1 MANILKNEKLMLLG
15 LIVAIIAYS
24 IEHTLIANGRAL
36 ALIAAA
42 VLIIVIIGV
51 AIRVAHHAEVIAEK
65 IGEPYGTMV
74 LTLSAVL
81 VEVIILVIMM
91 SHEGSSPT
99 LARDTIYA
107 AIMLDMNGIIGLAA
121 LLGGLRHGE
130 QVYNDDS
137 GKVYVVMIMTAVGI
151 SMLVPEFLPDDKWT
165 YYSVFTIGIMIVLY
179 TLFLKMQTGRHSYFF
194 HYNYVEKHKKGQQEE
209 HHSVAGSIKS
219 AIILLLVGIILTG
232 ALAEVMSV
240 ILNVGVDGMDIPPI
254 MLGLVVATISASP
267 EILTALR
274 AALANRMQ
282 PVINIALGATL
293 STVILTIP
301 VVEAVA
307 LLTGHPITMGLT
319 IPQTVMV
326 FLTLIVAAVNLNDG
340 ETNAIEGMTHFV
352 LFATF
357 IMLSILGL

>member
-1 MANILKNEKLMLLG
+1 MIKVLKNEKLMLLG
-15 LIVAIIAYS
+15 IIAAILAYS
-24 IEHTLIANGRAL
+24 VEHTLLGSGRAV
-36 ALIAAA
+36 ALISAI
-42 VLIIVIIGV
+42 VLILIIIGV
-51 AIRVAHHAEVIAEK
+51 AIRVAHHAEIIAEK

-91 SHEGSSPT
+91 NHDHSPT

-137 GKVYVVMIMTAVGI
+137 SKSYVVMIMTAVGI
-151 SMLVPEFLPDDKWT
+151 SMLVPEFLPHDKWT
-165 YYSVFTIGIMIVLY
+165 YYSTFTIAIMVVLY
-179 TLFLKMQTGRHSYFF
+179 ALFLKMQTGRHSYFF
-194 HYNYVEKHKKGQQEE
+194 HYNYIEKQRKDNEE
-209 HHSVAGSIKS
+209 HSVPDSIKS
-219 AIILLLVGIILTG
+219 SIILLIVGIILTG
-232 ALAEVMSV
+232 ALAEVMST
-240 ILNVGVDGMDIPPI
+240 ILNSGVKGLNIPPI
-254 MLGLVVATISASP
+254 ILGLVVATISASP

-307 LLTGHPITMGLT
+307 LFTGQQITMGLT
-319 IPQTVMV
+319 SAQTVMV
-326 FLTLIVAAVNLNDG
+326 SITLIVAAVNLNDG
-340 ETNAIEGMTHFV
+340 ETNAIEGTTHFV

-357 IMLSILGL
+357 IMLSIIGL

>member
-1 MANILKNEKLMLLG
+1 MTKHLKNETLLLLG
-15 LIVAIIAYS
+15 IIVAIAAYG
-24 IEHTLIANGRAL
+24 IEHTLLANGRAI
-36 ALIAAA
+36 ALTSAA

-91 SHEGSSPT
+91 NHDHSPT

-137 GKVYVVMIMTAVGI
+137 SKSYVVMIMTAVGI
-151 SMLVPEFLPDDKWT
+151 SMLVPEFLPHDKWT
-165 YYSVFTIGIMIVLY
+165 YYSAFTIAIMAVLY
-179 TLFLKMQTGRHSYFF
+179 ALFLKMQTGRHSYFF
-194 HYNYVEKHKKGQQEE
+194 HYNYVEKHKKDGEE
-209 HHSVAGSIKS
+209 HSIQHSVKS
-219 AIILLLVGIILTG
+219 SIILMIVGIILTG
-232 ALAEVMSV
+232 ALAEVMST
-240 ILNVGVDGMDIPPI
+240 ILNTGVKGLNIPPI
-254 MLGLVVATISASP
+254 ILGLVVATISASP

-307 LLTGHPITMGLT
+307 LFTGQQITMGLT
-319 IPQTVMV
+319 SAQTVMV
-326 FLTLIVAAVNLNDG
+326 SITLIVAAVNLNDG

-357 IMLSILGL
+357 IMLSVIGL

>member
-1 MANILKNEKLMLLG
+1 MGNVLKNEKLMFIGLLF
-15 LIVAIIAYS
+15 AIIAYS
-24 IEHTLIANGRAL
+24 LEHTLISHGKNP
-36 ALIAAA
+36 ALISAA
-42 VLIIVIIGV
+42 VLIIAIIGV
-51 AIRVAHHAEVIAEK
+51 AIRVAHHAEAIAEK

-91 SHEGSSPT
+91 SHEHSPT

-121 LLGGLRHGE
+121 LLGGLKHGE

-137 GKVYVVMIMTAVGI
+137 GKTYVVMIMTAVGI
-151 SMLVPEFLPDDKWT
+151 SMLVPEFLPEEKWT
-165 YYSVFTIGIMIVLY
+165 YYSMFTIVIMAILY
-179 TLFLKMQTGRHSYFF
+179 ALFLKLQTGKHSYFF
-194 HYNYVEKHKKGQQEE
+194 HYNYADKGKEAE
-209 HHSVAGSIKS
+209 HGEQHTAGNVKA
-219 AIILLLVGIILTG
+219 AIGLLLVGVILTG
-232 ALAEVMSV
+232 ALAEVMSTV
-240 ILNVGVDGMDIPPI
+240 LNVGVEGLNLPPI
-254 MLGLVVATISASP
+254 ILGLVVATISASP
-267 EILTALR
+267 EILTALK
-274 AALANRMQ
+274 AALVNRMQ

-307 LLTGHPITMGLT
+307 LFTGQQIMMGLT

-326 FLTLIVAAVNLNDG
+326 FLTLMVAMVNLIDG

-357 IMLSILGL
+357 IMLSIIGL

>member
-1 MANILKNEKLMLLG
+1 MTNIVKNEKLMLLG
-15 LIVAIIAYS
+15 VLFAIIAYS
-24 IEHTLIANGRAL
+24 IEHTLISHGRTL
-36 ALIAAA
+36 ALISAII
-42 VLIIVIIGV
+42 LIIVIIGV

-65 IGEPYGTMV
+65 IGEPYGTMI
-74 LTLSAVL
+74 LTISAVL

-91 SHEGSSPT
+91 SHDGTPPT

-121 LLGGLRHGE
+121 LLGGLRHGV
-130 QVYNDDS
+130 QAYNDDS
-137 GKVYVVMIMTAVGI
+137 GKTYVVMIMTAIGI
-151 SMLVPEFLPDDKWT
+151 SMIVPEFLPSDKWT

-179 TLFLKMQTGRHSYFF
+179 ALFLKMQTGQHSYFF
-194 HYNYVEKHKKGQQEE
+194 HYNYVEKQRKE
-209 HHSVAGSIKS
+209 HEHETHSVTGDIK
-219 AIILLLVGIILTG
+219 AAVILLLAGIVLTG
-232 ALAEVMSV
+232 FLAEVMSV
-240 ILNVGVDGMDIPPI
+240 ILNVGVEGMNLPPI

-267 EILTALR
+267 EILTALK

-307 LLTGHPITMGLT
+307 LFTGQQITMGLT

-326 FLTLIVAAVNLNDG
+326 FLTLMVAAVNLNDG

>member
-1 MANILKNEKLMLLG
+1 MTDLLKKEKLMLLG
-15 LIVAIIAYS
+15 LIATIFAYTM
-24 IEHTLIANGRAL
+24 EHTLIANGRSL
-36 ALIAAA
+36 AFITA
-42 VLIIVIIGV
+42 VILIIVIIGV

-91 SHEGSSPT
+91 SHEHSPT

-130 QVYNDDS
+130 QVYNDDA
-137 GKVYVVMIMTAVGI
+137 GKTYVVMIMTAVGI
-151 SMLVPEFLPDDKWT
+151 SMLVPEFLPTDKWT

-179 TLFLKMQTGRHSYFF
+179 ALFLKMQTGRHSYFF
-194 HYNYVEKHKKGQQEE
+194 HYSYADKNKLGNAEE
-209 HHSVAGSIKS
+209 HSTHASIKP
-219 AIILLLVGIILTG
+219 AIILLIIGIILTG
-232 ALAEVMSV
+232 ALAEVMSTV
-240 ILNVGVDGMDIPPI
+240 LNTGVKGLDIPPI
-254 MLGLVVATISASP
+254 LLGLVVATISASP
-267 EILTALR
+267 EILTALK

-307 LLTGHPITMGLT
+307 LITGQQITMGLT

-326 FLTLIVAAVNLNDG
+326 VLTLFVGAINLNDG

>member
-1 MANILKNEKLMLLG
+1 MNKLLKNEKLMVIGIITAVLAYG
-15 LIVAIIAYS
+15 L
-24 IEHTLIANGRAL
+24 EHMLIDNGQVI
-36 ALIAAA
+36 ALIASL

-51 AIRVAHHAEVIAEK
+51 AIRVAHHAELIAEK
-65 IGEPYGTMV
+65 VGEPYGTMI

-91 SHEGSSPT
+91 SHDHSPT

-121 LLGGLRHGE
+121 LLGGIRYGE
-130 QVYNDDS
+130 QAYNADS
-137 GKVYVVMIMTAVGI
+137 GRTYVVMILTAVGI
-151 SMLVPEFLPDDKWT
+151 SMLIPEFIPEAKWT
-165 YYSVFTIGIMIVLY
+165 YYSMFSIVAMVGLY
-179 TLFLKMQTGRHSYFF
+179 GLFLKMQTGAHSYFF
-194 HYNYVEKHKKGQQEE
+194 HYNYSEKLDKIGATE
-209 HHSVAGSIKS
+209 HTHTTHSITP
-219 AIILLLVGIILTG
+219 AITLLLVGVILTG
-232 ALAEVMSV
+232 VLAEVMSTV
-240 ILNVGVDGMDIPPI
+240 LNTGVKGLNIPPI

-267 EILTALR
+267 EIFTALR

-307 LLTGHPITMGLT
+307 LISGYPITMGLT

-326 FLTLIVAAVNLNDG
+326 SITLLVAVINVVDG
-340 ETNAIEGMTHFV
+340 ETNAIEGMTHFI
-352 LFATF
+352 LFITF
-357 IMLSILGL
+357 IMLSVLGL

>member
-1 MANILKNEKLMLLG
+1 MTDLLKKEKLMLLG
-15 LIVAIIAYS
+15 LIATIVAYTM
-24 IEHTLIANGRAL
+24 EHTLIANGRSL
-36 ALIAAA
+36 ALITAII
-42 VLIIVIIGV
+42 LIIVIIGV

-81 VEVIILVIMM
+81 VEVIVLVIMM
-91 SHEGSSPT
+91 SHEHSPT

-130 QVYNDDS
+130 QVYNDDA
-137 GKVYVVMIMTAVGI
+137 GKTYVVMIMTAVGI
-151 SMLVPEFLPDDKWT
+151 SMLVPEFLPTDKWT

-179 TLFLKMQTGRHSYFF
+179 ALFLKMQTGRHSYFF
-194 HYNYVEKHKKGQQEE
+194 HYSYADKNRLDNAEE
-209 HHSVAGSIKS
+209 HSTHASIKPT
-219 AIILLLVGIILTG
+219 IILLIIGIILTG
-232 ALAEVMSV
+232 ALAEVMSTV
-240 ILNVGVDGMDIPPI
+240 LNTGVKGLDIPPI
-254 MLGLVVATISASP
+254 LLGLVVATISASP
-267 EILTALR
+267 EILTALK

-307 LLTGHPITMGLT
+307 LISGQQITMGLT
-319 IPQTVMV
+319 IPQTVMIV
-326 FLTLIVAAVNLNDG
+326 LTLFVGAINLNDG

>member
-1 MANILKNEKLMLLG
+1 MTDLLKKEKLMLLG
-15 LIVAIIAYS
+15 LIATIVAYTM
-24 IEHTLIANGRAL
+24 EHTLIANGRSL
-36 ALIAAA
+36 ALITAII
-42 VLIIVIIGV
+42 LIIIIIGV

-81 VEVIILVIMM
+81 VEVIVLVIMM
-91 SHEGSSPT
+91 SHEHSPT

-130 QVYNDDS
+130 QVYNDDA
-137 GKVYVVMIMTAVGI
+137 GKTYVVMIMTAVGI
-151 SMLVPEFLPDDKWT
+151 SMLVPEFLPTDKWT

-179 TLFLKMQTGRHSYFF
+179 ALFLKMQTGRHSYFF
-194 HYNYVEKHKKGQQEE
+194 HYSYADKNNLDNAEE
-209 HHSVAGSIKS
+209 HSTHSSIKPTIVLL
-219 AIILLLVGIILTG
+219 IIGIILTG
-232 ALAEVMSV
+232 ALAEVMSTV
-240 ILNVGVDGMDIPPI
+240 LNTGVKGLDIPPI
-254 MLGLVVATISASP
+254 LLGLVVATISASP
-267 EILTALR
+267 EILTALK

-307 LLTGHPITMGLT
+307 LISGQQITMGLT
-319 IPQTVMV
+319 IPQTVMIV
-326 FLTLIVAAVNLNDG
+326 LTLFVGAINLNDG

>member
-1 MANILKNEKLMLLG
+1 MTDLLKKEKLMLLG
-15 LIVAIIAYS
+15 LVATIIAYAM
-24 IEHTLIANGRAL
+24 EHAIIANGRLVAL
-36 ALIAAA
+36 VTAII
-42 VLIIVIIGV
+42 LIIVIIGV

-91 SHEGSSPT
+91 SHEHSPT

-130 QVYNDDS
+130 QVYNDDA
-137 GKVYVVMIMTAVGI
+137 GKTYVVMIMTAVGI
-151 SMLVPEFLPDDKWT
+151 SMLVPEFLPSDKWT

-179 TLFLKMQTGRHSYFF
+179 ALFLKMQTGRHSYFF
-194 HYNYVEKHKKGQQEE
+194 HYSYADKNKPDHIEE
-209 HHSVAGSIKS
+209 HSESTSIKPTITLL
-219 AIILLLVGIILTG
+219 IIGIILTG
-232 ALAEVMSV
+232 TLAEVMSTV
-240 ILNVGVDGMDIPPI
+240 LNTGVKGLDIPPI
-254 MLGLVVATISASP
+254 LLGLVVATISASP
-267 EILTALR
+267 EILTALK

-307 LLTGHPITMGLT
+307 LFTGQQITMGLT
-319 IPQTVMV
+319 LPQTVMV
-326 FLTLIVAAVNLNDG
+326 VLTLFVGAINLNDG

>member
-1 MANILKNEKLMLLG
+1 MTDLLKKEKLMLLG
-15 LIVAIIAYS
+15 LIATIVAYTM
-24 IEHTLIANGRAL
+24 EHTLIANGRSL
-36 ALIAAA
+36 ALITAII
-42 VLIIVIIGV
+42 LIIVIIGV

-81 VEVIILVIMM
+81 VEVIVLVIMM
-91 SHEGSSPT
+91 SHEHSPT

-130 QVYNDDS
+130 QVYNDDA
-137 GKVYVVMIMTAVGI
+137 GKTYVVMIMTAVGI
-151 SMLVPEFLPDDKWT
+151 SMLVPEFLPTDKWT

-179 TLFLKMQTGRHSYFF
+179 ALFLKMQTGRHSYFF
-194 HYNYVEKHKKGQQEE
+194 HYSYADKNRLDNAEE
-209 HHSVAGSIKS
+209 HSTHSSIKPT
-219 AIILLLVGIILTG
+219 IILLIIGIILTG
-232 ALAEVMSV
+232 ALAEVMSTV
-240 ILNVGVDGMDIPPI
+240 LNTGVKGLDIPPI
-254 MLGLVVATISASP
+254 LLGLVVATISASP
-267 EILTALR
+267 EILTALK

-307 LLTGHPITMGLT
+307 LISGQQITMGLT
-319 IPQTVMV
+319 IPQTVMIV
-326 FLTLIVAAVNLNDG
+326 LTLFVGAINLNDG

>member
-1 MANILKNEKLMLLG
+1 MFVGLLFA
-15 LIVAIIAYS
+15 IVAYS
-24 IEHTLIANGRAL
+24 LEHTLISHGRNL
-36 ALIAAA
+36 ALLSAA
-42 VLIIVIIGV
+42 VLIMAIIGV
-51 AIRVAHHAEVIAEK
+51 AIRVAHHAEAIAEK

-91 SHEGSSPT
+91 SHEHSPT

-121 LLGGLRHGE
+121 LLGGLKHGE

-137 GKVYVVMIMTAVGI
+137 GKTYVVMIMTAVGI
-151 SMLVPEFLPDDKWT
+151 SMLVPEFLPAEKWT
-165 YYSVFTIGIMIVLY
+165 YYSMFTIVIMAILY
-179 TLFLKMQTGRHSYFF
+179 ALFLKLQTGKHSYFF
-194 HYNYVEKHKKGQQEE
+194 HYNYADKGRESGQAE
-209 HHSVAGSIKS
+209 HSTS
-219 AIILLLVGIILTG
+219 ANVKAAISLLLVGVVLTG
-232 ALAEVMSV
+232 ALAEVMST
-240 ILNVGVDGMDIPPI
+240 ILNVGVEGLSLPPI
-254 MLGLVVATISASP
+254 ILGLVVATISASP
-267 EILTALR
+267 EILTALK

-307 LLTGHPITMGLT
+307 LFTGQQIMMGLT

-326 FLTLIVAAVNLNDG
+326 FLTLMVAMVNLIDG

-357 IMLSILGL
+357 IMLSIIGL

>member
-1 MANILKNEKLMLLG
+1 MTDLLKKEKLMLMG
-15 LIVAIIAYS
+15 LIATIVAYTM
-24 IEHTLIANGRAL
+24 EHTLIANGRSL
-36 ALIAAA
+36 ALITAII
-42 VLIIVIIGV
+42 LIIVIIGV

-81 VEVIILVIMM
+81 VEVIVLVIMM
-91 SHEGSSPT
+91 SHEHSPT

-130 QVYNDDS
+130 QVYNDDA
-137 GKVYVVMIMTAVGI
+137 GKTYVVMIMTAVGI
-151 SMLVPEFLPDDKWT
+151 SMLVPEFLPTDKWT

-179 TLFLKMQTGRHSYFF
+179 ALFLKMQTGRHSYFF
-194 HYNYVEKHKKGQQEE
+194 HYSYADKNKLDNAEE
-209 HHSVAGSIKS
+209 HSTHSSIKPT
-219 AIILLLVGIILTG
+219 IILLIIGIILTG
-232 ALAEVMSV
+232 ALAEVMSTV
-240 ILNVGVDGMDIPPI
+240 LNTGVKGLDIPPI
-254 MLGLVVATISASP
+254 LLGLVVATISASP
-267 EILTALR
+267 EILTALK

-307 LLTGHPITMGLT
+307 LISGQQITMGLT
-319 IPQTVMV
+319 IPQTVMIV
-326 FLTLIVAAVNLNDG
+326 LTLFVGAINLNDG

>member
-1 MANILKNEKLMLLG
+1 MTDLLKKEKLMLLG
-15 LIVAIIAYS
+15 LVATVLAYAM
-24 IEHTLIANGRAL
+24 EHTLIANGRL
-36 ALIAAA
+36 IALITAAI
-42 VLIIVIIGV
+42 LIIVIIGV

-91 SHEGSSPT
+91 SHEHSPT

-130 QVYNDDS
+130 QVYNDDA
-137 GKVYVVMIMTAVGI
+137 GKTYIVMIMTAVGI
-151 SMLVPEFLPDDKWT
+151 SMLVPEFLPTDKWT

-179 TLFLKMQTGRHSYFF
+179 ALFLKMQTGRHSYFF
-194 HYNYVEKHKKGQQEE
+194 HYSYADKNKADNMEE
-209 HHSVAGSIKS
+209 HSSHASIKPT
-219 AIILLLVGIILTG
+219 IILLIIGIILTG
-232 ALAEVMSV
+232 ALAEVMSTV
-240 ILNVGVDGMDIPPI
+240 LNTGVKGLNIPPI
-254 MLGLVVATISASP
+254 LLGLVVATISASP
-267 EILTALR
+267 EILTALK

-307 LLTGHPITMGLT
+307 LFTGQQITMGLT

-326 FLTLIVAAVNLNDG
+326 VLTLFVGAINLNDG

>member
-1 MANILKNEKLMLLG
+1 MTDLLKKEKLMLLG
-15 LIVAIIAYS
+15 LIATIVAYTM
-24 IEHTLIANGRAL
+24 EHTLIANGRSL
-36 ALIAAA
+36 ALITAII
-42 VLIIVIIGV
+42 LIIVIIGV

-81 VEVIILVIMM
+81 VEVIVLVIMM
-91 SHEGSSPT
+91 SHEHSPT

-130 QVYNDDS
+130 QVYNDDA
-137 GKVYVVMIMTAVGI
+137 GKTYVVMIMTAVGI
-151 SMLVPEFLPDDKWT
+151 SMLVPEFLPTDKWT

-179 TLFLKMQTGRHSYFF
+179 ALFLKMQTGRHSYFF
-194 HYNYVEKHKKGQQEE
+194 HYSYADKNKLDNAEE
-209 HHSVAGSIKS
+209 HSTHSSIKPT
-219 AIILLLVGIILTG
+219 IILLIIGIILTG
-232 ALAEVMSV
+232 ALAEVMSTV
-240 ILNVGVDGMDIPPI
+240 LNTGVKGLDIPPI
-254 MLGLVVATISASP
+254 LLGLVVATISASP
-267 EILTALR
+267 EILTALK

-307 LLTGHPITMGLT
+307 LISGQQITMGLT
-319 IPQTVMV
+319 IPQTVMIV
-326 FLTLIVAAVNLNDG
+326 LTLFVGAINLNDG

>member
-1 MANILKNEKLMLLG
+1 MSNIFKNEKLMFVG
-15 LIVAIIAYS
+15 VFFAIVAYT
-24 IEHTLIANGRAL
+24 IEHSLINQGQTVSLVAAII
-36 ALIAAA
+36 LIG
-42 VLIIVIIGV
+42 VIIGV
-51 AIRVAHHAEVIAEK
+51 AIRVAHHAEIIAEK
-65 IGEPYGTMV
+65 VGEPYGTMV
-74 LTLSAVL
+74 LTISAVL

-91 SHEGSSPT
+91 NHDHSPT

-137 GKVYVVMIMTAVGI
+137 GKTYVVMIMTAVGI
-151 SMLVPEFLPDDKWT
+151 SMMVPEFIPDHKWP
-165 YYSVFTIGIMIVLY
+165 YYSMFTIGAMVVLY
-179 TLFLKMQTGRHSYFF
+179 SLFLKMQTGVHSYFF
-194 HYNYVEKHKKGQQEE
+194 NYNYADNSNEE
-209 HHSVAGSIKS
+209 NHIAGNIKS
-219 AIILLLVGIILTG
+219 AIGLLLVGVILTG
-232 ALAEVMSV
+232 ILAEVMSK
-240 ILNVGVDGMDIPPI
+240 ILNAGVEGLNLPPI

-267 EILTALR
+267 EILTALK

-307 LLTGHPITMGLT
+307 LLTGNPINMGLT
-319 IPQTVMV
+319 IPQTVMIGI
-326 FLTLIVAAVNLNDG
+326 TLMVAMVNLIDG

>member
-1 MANILKNEKLMLLG
+1 MTDLLKKETLMFLG
-15 LIVAIIAYS
+15 LLATIVAYT
-24 IEHTLIANGRAL
+24 IEHTLLSNGRSV
-36 ALIAAA
+36 ALITAAI
-42 VLIIVIIGV
+42 LIIVIIGV

-91 SHEGSSPT
+91 SHDHSPT

-130 QVYNDDS
+130 QVYNDDA
-137 GKVYVVMIMTAVGI
+137 GKTYVVMIMTAVGI
-151 SMLVPEFLPDDKWT
+151 SMLVPEFLPADKWT

-179 TLFLKMQTGRHSYFF
+179 ALFLKLQTGRHSYFF
-194 HYNYVEKHKKGQQEE
+194 HYSYADKNKQHETEE
-209 HHSVAGSIKS
+209 HAEHGSIKS
-219 AIILLLVGIILTG
+219 AITLLVIGIILTG
-232 ALAEVMSV
+232 VLAEVMST
-240 ILNVGVDGMDIPPI
+240 ILNTGVKGLDIPPI
-254 MLGLVVATISASP
+254 LLGLVVATISASP
-267 EILTALR
+267 EILTALK

-307 LLTGHPITMGLT
+307 LFTGHQITMGLT

-326 FLTLIVAAVNLNDG
+326 FLTLIVAAINLNDG

>member
-1 MANILKNEKLMLLG
+1 MTDLLKKEKLMLLG
-15 LIVAIIAYS
+15 LVATIIAYAM
-24 IEHTLIANGRAL
+24 EHAIIANGRLVAL
-36 ALIAAA
+36 VTAII
-42 VLIIVIIGV
+42 LIIVIIGV

-91 SHEGSSPT
+91 SHEHSPT

-130 QVYNDDS
+130 QVYNDDA
-137 GKVYVVMIMTAVGI
+137 GKTYVVMIMTAVGI
-151 SMLVPEFLPDDKWT
+151 SMLVPEFLPSDKWT

-179 TLFLKMQTGRHSYFF
+179 ALFLKMQTGRHSYFF
-194 HYNYVEKHKKGQQEE
+194 HYSYADKNKPDHIEE
-209 HHSVAGSIKS
+209 HSESTSIKPTITLL
-219 AIILLLVGIILTG
+219 IIGIILTG
-232 ALAEVMSV
+232 ALAEVMSTV
-240 ILNVGVDGMDIPPI
+240 LNTGVKGLDIPPI
-254 MLGLVVATISASP
+254 LLGLVVATISASP
-267 EILTALR
+267 EILTALK

-307 LLTGHPITMGLT
+307 LFTGQQITMGLT
-319 IPQTVMV
+319 LPQTVMV
-326 FLTLIVAAVNLNDG
+326 VLTLFVGAINLNDG

>member
-1 MANILKNEKLMLLG
+1 MANILKNEKLMVLG
-15 LIVAIIAYS
+15 LIGAILAYS
-24 IEHTLIANGRAL
+24 IEHTLIANGRAV
-36 ALIAAA
+36 ALIAAV

-51 AIRVAHHAEVIAEK
+51 AIRVAHHAEIIAEK

-91 SHEGSSPT
+91 SHDHSPT

-137 GKVYVVMIMTAVGI
+137 GKSYVVMIMTAVGI
-151 SMLVPEFLPDDKWT
+151 SMLVPEFLPDDKWI
-165 YYSVFTIGIMIVLY
+165 YYSTFTIGIMIILY
-179 TLFLKMQTGRHSYFF
+179 ALFLRMQTGRHSYFF
-194 HYNYVEKHKKGQQEE
+194 HYNYVEKHKKDHDEQE
-209 HHSVAGSIKS
+209 HSVAGSIKS
-219 AIILLLVGIILTG
+219 AVILLLVGIVLTG

-240 ILNVGVDGMDIPPI
+240 ILNVGVKGMDIPPI

-307 LLTGHPITMGLT
+307 LFTGNQITMGLT

-357 IMLSILGL
+357 IMLSVIGL

>member
-1 MANILKNEKLMLLG
+1 MTDLLKKEKLMLLG
-15 LIVAIIAYS
+15 LIATIVAYTM
-24 IEHTLIANGRAL
+24 EHTLIANGRSL
-36 ALIAAA
+36 ALITAII
-42 VLIIVIIGV
+42 LIIIIIGV

-81 VEVIILVIMM
+81 VEVIVLVIMM
-91 SHEGSSPT
+91 SHEHSPT

-130 QVYNDDS
+130 QVYNDDA
-137 GKVYVVMIMTAVGI
+137 GKTYVVMIMTAVGI
-151 SMLVPEFLPDDKWT
+151 SMLVPEFLPTDKWT

-179 TLFLKMQTGRHSYFF
+179 ALFLKMQTGRHSYFF
-194 HYNYVEKHKKGQQEE
+194 HYSYADKNKLDNAEE
-209 HHSVAGSIKS
+209 HSTHSSIKPT
-219 AIILLLVGIILTG
+219 IILLIIGIILTG
-232 ALAEVMSV
+232 ALAEVMSTV
-240 ILNVGVDGMDIPPI
+240 LNTGVKGLDIPPI
-254 MLGLVVATISASP
+254 LLGLVVATISASP
-267 EILTALR
+267 EILTALK

-307 LLTGHPITMGLT
+307 LISGQQITMGLT
-319 IPQTVMV
+319 IPQTVMIV
-326 FLTLIVAAVNLNDG
+326 LTLFVGAINLNDG

>member
-1 MANILKNEKLMLLG
+1 MIKAVKNETLMLVG
-15 LIVAIIAYS
+15 IVAAILAYS
-24 IEHTLIANGRAL
+24 IEHTLLGSGRAI
-36 ALIAAA
+36 ALISA
-42 VLIIVIIGV
+42 VILIIVIIGV

-65 IGEPYGTMV
+65 VGEPYGTMI

-91 SHEGSSPT
+91 NHDHSPT

-107 AIMLDMNGIIGLAA
+107 AIMLDMNGIIGLTA
-121 LLGGLRHGE
+121 LLGGLRYGE

-137 GKVYVVMIMTAVGI
+137 SKSYVVMIMTAVGI
-151 SMLVPEFLPDDKWT
+151 SMLVPEFLPQDKWV
-165 YYSVFTIGIMIVLY
+165 YYSFFTIIIMVVLY
-179 TLFLKMQTGRHSYFF
+179 ALFLKMQTGRHSYFF
-194 HYNYVEKHKKGQQEE
+194 HYNYLEKQKKEHNEHQE
-209 HHSVAGSIKS
+209 HSLSHSIKS
-219 AIILLLVGIILTG
+219 SIILLVIGIILTG
-232 ALAEVMSV
+232 ALAEVMST
-240 ILNVGVDGMDIPPI
+240 ILNTGVKDLNIPPI
-254 MLGLVVATISASP
+254 ILGLVVATISASP

-307 LLTGHPITMGLT
+307 LFTGQQITMGLT
-319 IPQTVMV
+319 SAQTVMV
-326 FLTLIVAAVNLNDG
+326 SITLIVAAVNLNDG

-357 IMLSILGL
+357 IMLSIIGL

>member
-1 MANILKNEKLMLLG
+1 MTDLLKKEKLMLLG
-15 LIVAIIAYS
+15 LIATIVAYTM
-24 IEHTLIANGRAL
+24 EHTLIANGRSL
-36 ALIAAA
+36 ALITAII
-42 VLIIVIIGV
+42 LIIVIIGV

-81 VEVIILVIMM
+81 VEVIVLVIMM
-91 SHEGSSPT
+91 SHEHSPT

-130 QVYNDDS
+130 QVYNDDA
-137 GKVYVVMIMTAVGI
+137 GKTYVVMIMTAVGI
-151 SMLVPEFLPDDKWT
+151 SMLVPEFLPTDKWT

-179 TLFLKMQTGRHSYFF
+179 ALFLKMQTGRHSYFF
-194 HYNYVEKHKKGQQEE
+194 HYSYADKNKLDNAEE
-209 HHSVAGSIKS
+209 HSTHASIKPT
-219 AIILLLVGIILTG
+219 IILLIIGIILTG
-232 ALAEVMSV
+232 ALAEVMSTV
-240 ILNVGVDGMDIPPI
+240 LNTGVKGLDIPPI
-254 MLGLVVATISASP
+254 LLGLVVATISASP
-267 EILTALR
+267 EILTALK

-307 LLTGHPITMGLT
+307 LISGQQITMGLT
-319 IPQTVMV
+319 IPQTVMIV
-326 FLTLIVAAVNLNDG
+326 LTLFVGAINLNDG